1 MFSSVSVFNSFKYN
15 FYSQLLFFR
24 ANDVPNS
31 EGGFPIE
38 NILTQIREMRKKK
51 LNY

>member
-1 MFSSVSVFNSFKYN
+1 M
-15 FYSQLLFFR
+15 LFFR

-51 LNY
+51 LNYWVFCDEINQ